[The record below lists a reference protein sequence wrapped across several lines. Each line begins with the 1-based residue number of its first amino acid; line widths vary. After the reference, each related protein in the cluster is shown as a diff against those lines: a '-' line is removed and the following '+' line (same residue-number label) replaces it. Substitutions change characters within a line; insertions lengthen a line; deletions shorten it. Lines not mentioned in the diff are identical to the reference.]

1 MSEQPGASPMSPITV
16 DVSTLAGLGE
26 LLLAEAE
33 GMTIRSAG
41 VLFTMNDNRTNFA
54 GGGLAEG
61 ATFQVVHDEA
71 HAGLTQFLN
80 DVINGLT
87 TLGTAALEISAT
99 YGEADTYAAAT
110 VDDVADALPPDSAG
124 PQPA

>member
-1 MSEQPGASPMSPITV
+1 MSEQPGASPMSQITV
-16 DVSTLAGLGE
+16 DITSLAGVGE
-26 LLLAEAE
+26 RLLTEAA
-33 GMTIRSAG
+33 GMRIKAAG

-61 ATFQVVHDEA
+61 ATFQVVHDGA
-71 HAGLTQFLN
+71 HAGLSQFLN

-87 TLGTAALEISAT
+87 TLGEAAQEISAL
-99 YGEADTYAAAT
+99 YGETDTLAAVT
-110 VDDVADALPPDSAG
+110 VDAVENALPPDSTG

>member
-1 MSEQPGASPMSPITV
+1 MSESPMPSITV
-16 DVSTLAGLGE
+16 DITSLAGVGE
-26 LLLAEAE
+26 RLLTEAGE
-33 GMTIRSAG
+33 MRVKAAG

-80 DVINGLT
+80 DVINGLK
-87 TLGTAALEISAT
+87 TLGEAAKEISASYEET
-99 YGEADTYAAAT
+99 DSLAAVT
-110 VDDVADALPPDSAG
+110 VDEVDEALPDSAG

>member
-1 MSEQPGASPMSPITV
+1 MSEQPGASPISV
-16 DVSTLAGLGE
+16 DVRSLADIGN
-26 LLLAEAE
+26 LLLAEAD
-33 GMTIRSAG
+33 GMTIKAAG

-54 GGGLAEG
+54 GGGMAEG
-61 ATFQVVHDEA
+61 ATFQVVHDGA

-80 DVINGLT
+80 DVVNGLT
-87 TLGTAALEISAT
+87 TLGEAALEISAT

-110 VDDVADALPPDSAG
+110 VDVVEDALPPDSTG

>member
-1 MSEQPGASPMSPITV
+1 MSEQPGASPTSSISVDIT
-16 DVSTLAGLGE
+16 SLAGVGE
-26 LLLAEAE
+26 RLLTEAAEMRIKA
-33 GMTIRSAG
+33 AG
-41 VLFTMNDNRTNFA
+41 VLFTMNDNLTNFA

-61 ATFQVVHDEA
+61 ATFQVVHDGA

-87 TLGTAALEISAT
+87 TLGRAAKEISAS
-99 YGEADTYAAAT
+99 YGEADTLAAVT
-110 VDDVADALPPDSAG
+110 VDRVEDALPSDSTG

>member
-1 MSEQPGASPMSPITV
+1 MSEQPGTSSMSPITV
-16 DVSTLAGLGE
+16 DVTSLAGLGD
-26 LLLAEAE
+26 LLRDQAA
-33 GMTIRSAG
+33 GMTMRSAG

-54 GGGLAEG
+54 GGGMAEG
-61 ATFQVVHDEA
+61 ATFQVVHDKA
-71 HAGLTQFLN
+71 HAHLAQFLN

-87 TLGTAALEISAT
+87 TLGDAALEISAT

-110 VDDVADALPPDSAG
+110 VDRVEEAFEPGSTG